1 MDLSK
6 LSPAPWKLQGDGEYS
21 AEDYPE
27 VIFSNGDMLT
37 RALHGNDSCLSC
49 KADAEFIVLARNAFD
64 VMMRRK
70 WGLSYRGGFEPG
82 WFVLDILDDPLF
94 PPGDEPALLPADPFT
109 ALVEADRWYTE
120 NVERTRPE

>member
-6 LSPAPWKLQGDGEYS
+6 LSPAPWKSVRLQCQDDSKMYTHEI
-21 AEDYPE
+21 EMPE
-27 VIFSNGDMLT
+27 RGSTGLLT
-37 RALHGNDSCLSC
+37 AG
-49 KADAEFIVLARNAFD
+49 DAEFITLARNAFD
-64 VMMRRK
+64 VMLRRK

-82 WFVLDILDDPLF
+82 WFVLDILDDPFF

-109 ALVEADRWYTE
+109 ALVEADHWYTE